1 MLVKLLKQ
9 SVKAS
14 ACSLVFI
21 ASISGFYTGNVSA
34 SEAILEKNCMGC
46 HTPES
51 TSPLKLSRISHQRKT
66 PEGWLMTIVRMQTT
80 HGLKIDGETRSE
92 LVEYLANTQGL
103 TPSEASPYRYILE
116 RRLNHIEDKQPE
128 LAEMCARCH
137 SEARVGLQKREQI
150 EWEHLVNFHLGQW
163 PSTEFSAMGRDR
175 NWFEVAKNQV
185 VPFLGNKYNLD
196 MQNWI
201 KWQKKEKAQLDGKW
215 RIVGSMP
222 GTGAFQGDISL
233 THSKNNDYQMT
244 FTGQFDNGEKLTGV
258 GSVLVYSGFEW
269 RGSLSVGDKRYRQ
282 VFALNEAG
290 DSLTGRMFLNG
301 QEDIGLDINGNRSEK
316 ARILSLSPRFIKAG
330 TTQQISIRGSALSG
344 AIKLTN
350 GLNVIKEVSRTADE
364 IIVQVSALATNDS
377 AIATSVAVG
386 NLSIGDALVTY
397 QKIDEI
403 KVLPSYAVARVG
415 EGGGDQPK
423 VTASFEAQA
432 YASGEDGQ
440 LGTDDDVF
448 IGIFPA
454 KWHVEAFDE
463 QALADEDVKFA
474 GVMNEA
480 TGVFMPGDAGPN
492 PERKYGTN
500 NAGHLSVVAEVADGD
515 KSLKGKGELI
525 VTVQRWNN
533 PPIR

>member
-14 ACSLVFI
+14 ACSLVFTL
-21 ASISGFYTGNVSA
+21 SSGFFIANVSA
-34 SEAILEKNCMGC
+34 SEALLEKNCMGC

-51 TSPLKLSRISHQRKT
+51 QNPLKLSRISHQRKT

-80 HGLKIDGETRSE
+80 QGVKIDGQTRAE
-92 LVEYLANTQGL
+92 LVEYLANTQGI
-103 TPSEASPYRYILE
+103 TPAESFPYRYILE
-116 RRLNHIEDKQPE
+116 RRLNYIENKQPE
-128 LAEMCARCH
+128 LGEMCARCH
-137 SEARVGLQKREQI
+137 SEARVGLQRREQK

-175 NWFEVAKNQV
+175 NWFEVAKTQV

-196 MQNWI
+196 MQNWV
-201 KWQKKEKAQLDGKW
+201 KWQKKEKAKLDGKW

-222 GTGAFQGDISL
+222 GTGAFQGEISL
-233 THSKNNDYQMT
+233 THSKDNDYQMT
-244 FTGQFDNGEKLTGV
+244 FTGKFDNGEQLTGT

-269 RGSLSVGDKRYRQ
+269 RGSLNVGDKRYRQ
-282 VFALNEAG
+282 VFALNETG

-301 QEDIGLDINGNRSEK
+301 QEDIGLDINGNLNK
-316 ARILSLSPRFIKAG
+316 NPNILSLSPRYIKAG
-330 TTQQISIRGSALSG
+330 STQQIAIRGSALSG
-344 AIKLTN
+344 TVKLNN
-350 GLNVIKEVSRTADE
+350 GLNVVKEVSRTANE
-364 IIVQVSALATNDS
+364 IIVQVSAPANIDS
-377 AIATSVAVG
+377 AIATTVAVG
-386 NLSIGDALVTY
+386 NLSIDDALVVF
-397 QKIDEI
+397 KEIDEI
-403 KVLPSYAVARVG
+403 KVSPSYAVARVG

-423 VTASFEAQA
+423 VTATFEALA
-432 YASGEDGQ
+432 YASGKDGE
-440 LGTDDDVF
+440 LGTDDDVY
-448 IGIFPA
+448 IGTFPA

-474 GVMNEA
+474 GIMNES
-480 TGVFMPGDAGPN
+480 TGVFIPGEAGPN

-500 NAGHLSVVAEVADGD
+500 NAGHLTVVAELSDGD
-515 KSLKGKGELI
+515 KSLKGEGELI